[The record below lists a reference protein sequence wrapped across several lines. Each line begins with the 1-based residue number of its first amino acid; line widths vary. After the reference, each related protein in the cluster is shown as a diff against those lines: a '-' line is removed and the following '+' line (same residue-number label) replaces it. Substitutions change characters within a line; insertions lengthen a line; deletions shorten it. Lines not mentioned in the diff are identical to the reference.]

1 MFLFFGYCGMTS
13 NKDKFD
19 EIVIKKDNMDD
30 VVKVHNLVP
39 EFGETCEKS
48 YFENRCK
55 DKKNLIIVAYIETEP
70 VGYLVGYDRYNDWS
84 FYCWMAWV
92 IPKYRQNW
100 VLTKLMEY
108 QNNRAKVNGYNK
120 IKIKTRNNKRQM
132 LSYLAKNWFNFLEI
146 VRSEDINDN
155 RILLEKNI

>member
-1 MFLFFGYCGMTS
+1 MIW
-13 NKDKFD
+13 NKSKSD

-48 YFENRCK
+48 YFEDRCK
-55 DKKNLIIVAYIETEP
+55 DTKNLIIVAYMLTEP
-70 VGYLVGYDRYNDWS
+70 VGYLVGYDRYKDWS

-92 IPKYRQNW
+92 IPEYRKNW
-100 VLTKLMEY
+100 ILTNLMEY
-108 QNNRAKVNGYNK
+108 QSERAKENWYNK
-120 IKIKTRNNKRQM
+120 IRIKTRNNKRQM
-132 LSYLAKNWFNFLEI
+132 LSYLVKNCFNFVE
-146 VRSEDINDN
+146 VVKSEDINDN